1 MKGCFLLY
9 SINVYSIINAIIN
22 VFNYCEMMEICVYVG
37 CILVLWIILS
47 IQNLPGNAGRDQ
59 GDRDGWAEPWASDLP
74 SLHHGCFICML
85 HSVMS
90 DSVTPWAAT
99 RQAPLSMGILQ
110 ARILEWVAM
119 PSSKGSSQPRDRTQ
133 ISRIAGGFF
142 TIRATR
148 GAQGYWS
155 G

>member
-1 MKGCFLLY
+1 
-9 SINVYSIINAIIN
+9 
-22 VFNYCEMMEICVYVG
+22 MMEICVYVG

-85 HSVMS
+85 HSVVS

-99 RQAPLSMGILQ
+99 RQAPLSTVTICSDFGDPQNKSLSLFPLFPHIF
-110 ARILEWVAM
+110 AM
-119 PSSKGSSQPRDRTQ
+119 K
-133 ISRIAGGFF
+133 
-142 TIRATR
+142 
-148 GAQGYWS
+148 
-155 G
+155 

>member
-9 SINVYSIINAIIN
+9 SINVYSIITAIIN
-22 VFNYCEMMEICVYVG
+22 VFNYCEMMEICVYVS
-37 CILVLWIILS
+37 CILVLWIVLS

-85 HSVMS
+85 RSVVS
-90 DSVTPWAAT
+90 DSVTPWAST

-133 ISRIAGGFF
+133 ISCIAGGFF
-142 TIRATR
+142 TIQATR
-148 GAQGYWS
+148 EAQGY
-155 G
+155 

>member
-9 SINVYSIINAIIN
+9 SINVYSIITAIIN
-22 VFNYCEMMEICVYVG
+22 VFNYCEMMEICVYVS
-37 CILVLWIILS
+37 CILVLWIVLS

-85 HSVMS
+85 RSVVS
-90 DSVTPWAAT
+90 DSVTPWAST

-133 ISRIAGGFF
+133 ISCIAGGFF

-148 GAQGYWS
+148 EAQGY
-155 G
+155 

>member
-9 SINVYSIINAIIN
+9 SINVYSIITAIIN
-22 VFNYCEMMEICVYVG
+22 VFNYCEMMEICVYVS
-37 CILVLWIILS
+37 CILVLWIVLS

-85 HSVMS
+85 RSVVS
-90 DSVTPWAAT
+90 DSVTPWAST

-119 PSSKGSSQPRDRTQ
+119 PSSKGSSQPRDR
-133 ISRIAGGFF
+133 ILIAHLKLQVLLAF
-142 TIRATR
+142 RLP
-148 GAQGYWS
+148 Q
-155 G
+155 